1 MKDTFNWALAGTG
14 GIANKFLE
22 GLKATNG
29 RAVAVVSRSRER
41 EKTER
46 RRAILGCARDLILS
60 QGVERV
66 SMEDIAR
73 KAELSK
79 ATLYLYF
86 HGKELIFHEICEE
99 SARIFLD
106 HFKSFLEAGYT
117 GIKALK
123 YFWSSYVKLFGNSDE
138 MIMIFKVRNF
148 LKPGLPFIS
157 LEEQSASSVDAVL
170 VTMKTIIDQCKSEGL
185 FDPDLDS
192 DLVTGLLL
200 SLFSSFVDKAA
211 RMLTTAGDS
220 TGSRNRQAIIEEMA
234 KNFRVILRGFAR
246 QGIDFTCLDFLVT

>member
-1 MKDTFNWALAGTG
+1 
-14 GIANKFLE
+14 
-22 GLKATNG
+22 
-29 RAVAVVSRSRER
+29 
-41 EKTER
+41 
-46 RRAILGCARDLILS
+46 LILS

-66 SMEDIAR
+66 SMEDIAH

-86 HGKELIFHEICEE
+86 PGKEIIFNEICEE
-99 SARIFLD
+99 SARIFLE
-106 HFKSFLEAGYT
+106 HFRGSLETDYT
-117 GIKALK
+117 GLKALK
-123 YFWSSYVKLFGNSDE
+123 YFWNSYVKLFGNSDE

-157 LEEQSASSVDAVL
+157 LDGQSASSADAVL

-192 DLVTGLLL
+192 DLATSLLL

-211 RMLTTAGDS
+211 RMLTAAGDLS
-220 TGSRNRQAIIEEMA
+220 GSRNRQAIIEEMA
-234 KNFRVILRGFAR
+234 KNFQVILRGFVK
-246 QGIDFTCLDFLVT
+246 QGIDFTCLDFLIA

>member
-1 MKDTFNWALAGTG
+1 M
-14 GIANKFLE
+14 GISE
-22 GLKATNG
+22 
-29 RAVAVVSRSRER
+29 RREK

-46 RRAILGCARDLILS
+46 RRAILNCAKELILS
-60 QGVERV
+60 QGVEHVR
-66 SMEDIAR
+66 MEDIAY

-86 HGKELIFHEICEE
+86 TRKEIIFNEICEE
-99 SARIFLD
+99 SARIFLE
-106 HFKSFLEAGYT
+106 HFKSPLETGYT
-117 GIKALK
+117 GIMALK

-138 MIMIFKVRNF
+138 MIIVFKIRNF
-148 LKPGLPFIS
+148 LNPGLPFIS
-157 LEEQSASSVDAVL
+157 LDGAPSSADPVL

-211 RMLTTAGDS
+211 RMLTAGDS
-220 TGSRNRQAIIEEMA
+220 TGSRNRQALIEEMA
-234 KNFRVILRGFAR
+234 KSFQVILRGFIR
-246 QGIDFTCLDFLVT
+246 QGTDLACLDFFIT